1 VVTGGT
7 AVVAGTLSA
16 SSILGSISQSVTF
29 IFGPV
34 FGDATLLFVALI
46 LLRLLPQGI
55 TGRIFT
61 RSV

>member
-1 VVTGGT
+1 
-7 AVVAGTLSA
+7 
-16 SSILGSISQSVTF
+16 LGSVSQAVTF
-29 IFGPV
+29 ATGPV